1 MGLRVSPSR
10 LDFVVYQALGNDY
23 LVVEADRWA
32 GWIEP
37 ASLVRLQDRHF
48 GVGADGVLVRDG
60 GGSGHLR
67 VRVFNP
73 DGSEAE
79 KSGNGLR
86 IFARYLWDV
95 GDVDDAPFPVETA
108 GGRVICHVLERGSS
122 VRVEMGRAS
131 FDSREIPV
139 VGPPREVL
147 REQLVVAGRELEFS
161 AATLG
166 NPHCVLLRDSL
177 SESEVRALG
186 PGIENDARFPQR
198 TNVQFAKV
206 RNRGHLEAQI
216 WERGAGY
223 TLASGTS
230 ACAVAAVARRL
241 DLCDA
246 SVAVHM
252 PGGVLAI
259 QVAADWNVTLTGPVT
274 RVMNG
279 SLDPGILEDKN

>member
-1 MGLRVSPSR
+1 MGPRLGSAR
-10 LDFVVYQALGNDY
+10 LDFSKYQALGNDY
-23 LVVEADRWA
+23 LVVEAEPWA

-37 ASLVRLQDRHF
+37 APLVRLQDRHF

-60 GGSGHLR
+60 GGGSGCFR
-67 VRVFNP
+67 MRIFNP

-95 GDVDDAPFPVETA
+95 GDVGDEPFPVETA
-108 GGRVICHVLERGSS
+108 GGRVTCHVLERGRS

-131 FDSREIPV
+131 F
-139 VGPPREVL
+139 EVL
-147 REQLVVAGRELEFS
+147 RERMVVAGRELEFS
-161 AATLG
+161 AVSLG
-166 NPHCVLLRDSL
+166 NPHCVLLRDSI
-177 SESEVRALG
+177 SESETRALG
-186 PGIENDARFPQR
+186 PGIENDARFPRR
-198 TNVQFAKV
+198 TNVQFAVV
-206 RNRGHLEAQI
+206 RNRSNLEAQI

-259 QVAADWNVTLTGPVT
+259 EIAADWAVTLTGPVT
-274 RVMNG
+274 RVMTG
-279 SLDPGILEDKN
+279 SLDPAILSP

>member
-1 MGLRVSPSR
+1 MR
-10 LDFVVYQALGNDY
+10 
-23 LVVEADRWA
+23 
-32 GWIEP
+32 I
-37 ASLVRLQDRHF
+37 
-48 GVGADGVLVRDG
+48 
-60 GGSGHLR
+60 
-67 VRVFNP
+67 FNP

-95 GDVDDAPFPVETA
+95 GDVGDDPFPVETA
-108 GGRVICHVLERGSS
+108 GGRVTCHVLERGRS

-139 VGPPREVL
+139 AGPIREVL
-147 REQLVVAGRELEFS
+147 RERIVVAGRELEFS
-161 AATLG
+161 ATTLG
-166 NPHCVLLRDSL
+166 NPHCVLLRDSI
-177 SESEVRALG
+177 SESETRALG
-186 PGIENDARFPQR
+186 PGIENEARFPHR
-198 TNVQFAKV
+198 TNVQFAKL
-206 RNRGHLEAQI
+206 RDRSHLEAQI

-259 QVAADWNVTLTGPVT
+259 EIAADWAVTLTGPVT
-274 RVMNG
+274 RVMKG
-279 SLDPGILEDKN
+279 SLDPRVLRP

>member
-1 MGLRVSPSR
+1 MGLRAAPSR

-23 LVVEADRWA
+23 LVLEADRWA

-60 GGSGHLR
+60 GGGSGCFR
-67 VRVFNP
+67 MRIFNP

-95 GDVDDAPFPVETA
+95 GDVGDAPFPVETA
-108 GGRVICHVLERGSS
+108 GGRVTCHVLEGGRS

-131 FDSREIPV
+131 F
-139 VGPPREVL
+139 EVL
-147 REQLVVAGRELEFS
+147 RERLVVAGRELQFS
-161 AATLG
+161 ATTLG
-166 NPHCVLLRDSL
+166 NPHCVLLRDSI
-177 SESEVRALG
+177 SESETRALG
-186 PGIENDARFPQR
+186 PGIENDARFPRR

-206 RNRGHLEAQI
+206 RNRSDLEAQI

-259 QVAADWNVTLTGPVT
+259 EVAADWTVTLTGPVT
-274 RVMNG
+274 RVMTG
-279 SLDPGILEDKN
+279 SLDPAILEGEQR